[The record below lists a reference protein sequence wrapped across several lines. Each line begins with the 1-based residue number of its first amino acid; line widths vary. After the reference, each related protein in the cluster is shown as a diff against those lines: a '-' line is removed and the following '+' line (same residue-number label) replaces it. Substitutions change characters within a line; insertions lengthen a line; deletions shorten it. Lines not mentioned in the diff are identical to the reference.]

1 MCSVYESIVA
11 QLRERVLCASRRC
24 PSETSSPIVL
34 FSGTGNICQRSEDPI
49 ERLMYLAACEG
60 ISVPNVLAKI
70 VSEIF
75 GAGFVVRYESES
87 FRNCVSRWR
96 FVLIKT

>member
-70 VSEIF
+70 VSDIF

-96 FVLIKT
+96 FVLIRN